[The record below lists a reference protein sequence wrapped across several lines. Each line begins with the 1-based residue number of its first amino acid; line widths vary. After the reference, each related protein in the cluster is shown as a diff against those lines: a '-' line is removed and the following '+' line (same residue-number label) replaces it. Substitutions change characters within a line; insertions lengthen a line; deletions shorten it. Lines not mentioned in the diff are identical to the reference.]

1 MNELVYQS
9 NKGTPVTN
17 SLLVAQKFGKEHKD
31 VLRTI
36 RNLTA
41 ENCAVLSMFYE
52 TTYYNEQNKQQP
64 MFVMNRDG
72 FTLLVMGFTGKE
84 ALKFKIDFIEAFN
97 KMEELIK
104 SGVHQIPQT
113 FSEALMLA
121 ARQAETIERQKQ
133 HNQILEG
140 ENEHLTA
147 EVRYL
152 APKAEYT
159 DKVLQSTSTYT
170 MTQVGKEFGMSAVAL
185 EKRLHKEGIMFKQSG
200 QWFLYAKYQGK
211 GYTQS
216 RTHHYEHKDG
226 TAGTN
231 TITVWTERGRAFVHW
246 FLSHDDER
254 HKGADNQVLHKS
266 AENPLRR
273 IINI

>member
-1 MNELVYQS
+1 MEKLVYQS
-9 NKGTPVTN
+9 NKGTPITN
-17 SLLVAQKFGKEHKD
+17 SLLVSQKFGKEHKD

-104 SGVHQIPQT
+104 SGANQIPQT

-121 ARQAETIERQKQ
+121 ARQAEKIELQEKE
-133 HNQILEG
+133 IKK
-140 ENEHLTA
+140 
-147 EVRYL
+147 L
-152 APKAEYT
+152 APRAEYT
-159 DKVLQSTSTYT
+159 DKVLQSDSTYT
-170 MTQVGKEFGMSAVAL
+170 MTQVAKELGMSAVKL
-185 EKRLHKEGIMFKQSG
+185 ERKLHEEGIMFKQSG
-200 QWFLYAKYQGK
+200 QWMLYAKYQDK

-216 RTHHYEHKDG
+216 RTHTFTHSDG
-226 TAGTN
+226 TRGTN
-231 TITVWTERGRAFVHW
+231 TITVWTETGRAFVHW
-246 FLSHDDER
+246 LFKTS
-254 HKGADNQVLHKS
+254 AVKS
-266 AENPLRR
+266 EKLIPL
-273 IINI
+273 NVEL